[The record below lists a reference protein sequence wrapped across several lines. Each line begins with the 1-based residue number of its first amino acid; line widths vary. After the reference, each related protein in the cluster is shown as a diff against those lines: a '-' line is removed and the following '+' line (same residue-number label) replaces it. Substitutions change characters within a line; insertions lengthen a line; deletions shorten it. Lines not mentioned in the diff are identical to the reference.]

1 MSPGCCAA
9 ASRIRGRFISYLL
22 NFIKH
27 PSQTTVVFS
36 IFLFVSVERSVCRG
50 KWRSPQDEYRRIV
63 RSLLLASPVYLSPI
77 LHYSPQFRFWLSR
90 CLVVRLF
97 AHRASF
103 RFLGYVSSFGQ
114 SVLHLKARISKQR
127 NGFYVR
133 AVSDCPAR
141 SIGRS
146 RPVFLN
152 LEYRPVGLLLPR
164 EKFRQ
169 ATVIE
174 SDVFCSSR
182 GKFLEFSPRDAPCFL
197 YGL

>member
-1 MSPGCCAA
+1 MENPARWVQANRTFSP
-9 ASRIRGRFISYLL
+9 SRFPCLS
-22 NFIKH
+22 
-27 PSQTTVVFS
+27 FS
-36 IFLFVSVERSVCRG
+36 NPPLF
-50 KWRSPQDEYRRIV
+50 SPI
-63 RSLLLASPVYLSPI
+63 SLLVVS
-77 LHYSPQFRFWLSR
+77 LSR

-114 SVLHLKARISKQR
+114 SVLHLKARISKRR
-127 NGFYVR
+127 NRFYVR

-182 GKFLEFSPRDAPCFL
+182 GKFLEFSPLDSPCFL